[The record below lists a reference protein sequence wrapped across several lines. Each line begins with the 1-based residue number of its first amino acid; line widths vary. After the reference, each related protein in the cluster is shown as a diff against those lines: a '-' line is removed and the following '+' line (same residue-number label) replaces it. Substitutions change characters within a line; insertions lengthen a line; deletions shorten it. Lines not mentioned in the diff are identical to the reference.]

1 MRTGTRAAI
10 VLLATL
16 LAAAGTAKLGFWQL
30 DRAAQKVAAAAAV
43 EERGRLPALS
53 SADLQPDETQLQRR
67 VQLRGRWLPDTTAYL
82 DNRPMDGRVGFFV
95 VTPLQLEGRPEA
107 VLVQRGW
114 APRHGL
120 DRIRL
125 PAVSTPIEGVVEV
138 SGRLTASP
146 SRLYEFSA
154 SAAGPIRQNL
164 KVADVA
170 AEIKAP
176 LLPLT
181 VLQVGTASEGLLR
194 NWPAADL
201 GLQKHYGYA
210 FQWFALCALILG
222 LYVWFQLVQPRRRP

>member
-10 VLLATL
+10 VLLAAL
-16 LAAAGTAKLGFWQL
+16 LAAGGTAKLGFWQL

-95 VTPLQLEGRPEA
+95 VTPFQLEGRPEA

-114 APRHGL
+114 APRHGV
-120 DRIRL
+120 DRTRL

-154 SAAGPIRQNL
+154 SAAGSIRQNL
-164 KVADVA
+164 RVADVA

-222 LYVWFQLVQPRRRP
+222 LYVWFQLVQPRRGP